1 LFLWAWSGGD
11 KDVPLAK
18 RNQWPENRLLDESP
32 NGLAPLPFNFI
43 DLVETRHPDLIWI
56 KGH

>member
-1 LFLWAWSGGD
+1 LFLWAWSAGD
-11 KDVPLAK
+11 KDVPPAEW
-18 RNQWPENRLLDESP
+18 NQWPENRLLDESP

>member
-1 LFLWAWSGGD
+1 MAGELI
-11 KDVPLAK
+11 V
-18 RNQWPENRLLDESP
+18 ET

>member
-1 LFLWAWSGGD
+1 
-11 KDVPLAK
+11 
-18 RNQWPENRLLDESP
+18 LLDESP